1 MRNIFHIE
9 YATVL
14 TILDLMKTCISFSR
28 KPTRL
33 IFSDSTQKWSSE
45 NTIQSPRTN
54 WGRVSRICETVITY
68 VSVSISE
75 IMQRLWHQDKINAMI
90 FISDTGMYYI
100 HITSALRYTLV
111 VFINT
116 HKTRHKNH
124 ILRFSPQG
132 QVLILY

>member
-1 MRNIFHIE
+1 
-9 YATVL
+9 
-14 TILDLMKTCISFSR
+14 
-28 KPTRL
+28 
-33 IFSDSTQKWSSE
+33 
-45 NTIQSPRTN
+45 
-54 WGRVSRICETVITY
+54 
-68 VSVSISE
+68 
-75 IMQRLWHQDKINAMI
+75 MQRLSHQDKINAMI

-132 QVLILY
+132 QV